1 MKNTLFKGKSKRT
14 RIFTLITLA
23 LIIALL
29 AVNYLMTYFGL
40 HKSVYVDMTPEGLY
54 TLSSAM
60 AEECKFVDELDETD
74 GDKKIKITFCADPD
88 TLISSTMTRVTYFMA
103 IKLANRFK
111 NIEVE
116 TVNIGLDPSAVSMY
130 KTTSLST
137 IEYSDII
144 VSYGDRYHISR
155 ANSFWTVDSDG
166 TYFSYNGEYKM
177 ASILMSVT
185 AVNQPAAYFLT
196 GHGETYYDVNNPE
209 SENSLATAYLYDLL
223 TERGLQV
230 KTLDLDLVEEEKV
243 PDDCVLLIINNP
255 TEDFEVKKDQLDSFK
270 YVSHTEMLDRY
281 LIANHGAIMV
291 AKDYAVTLPVFETFL
306 REWGFEFG
314 TTLVKDESSSLS
326 NPNSPYTDIIGVYD
340 TDENSY
346 GNAIYQDFA
355 NMSSAPRV
363 IFSNTGY
370 VKCSFGE
377 SSSVNES
384 GTFNIS
390 KNYAPFMS
398 TTVKAKAYAKNA
410 DNSLYVDLA
419 VGEGEKDLAAVSTRL
434 ELDTYTSEYKYSYL
448 FCAASGEF
456 FSNDLLGNAS
466 YANFD
471 IVSALVNNM
480 SRSDEYASIELGST
494 SLNSSSFGGKQLV
507 STKLS
512 DTDTNVY
519 SSDAKEIIRVNKGIS
534 GGEIGVFA
542 TFIALIPVAIA
553 VVGIVICT
561 KRRFL

>member
-14 RIFTLITLA
+14 RIFTVITLV
-23 LIIALL
+23 LIVALL
-29 AVNYLMTYFGL
+29 AVNYLLTHIGL

-60 AEECKFVDELDETD
+60 AEECAFVDKLDETD

-88 TLISSTMTRVTYFMA
+88 TLTDSTMTRVTYFMA

-116 TVNIGLDPSAVSMY
+116 TVNVNLDPSAVSMY
-130 KTTSLST
+130 KATSLST
-137 IEYSDII
+137 IQYSDII
-144 VSYGDRYHISR
+144 VSYGDRYRISS
-155 ANSFWTVDSDG
+155 ADSFWTVDSDG
-166 TYFSYNGEYKM
+166 SYFSYNGEYKM

-196 GHGETYYDVNNPE
+196 DHGETYYDVNDPE
-209 SENSLATAYLYDLL
+209 SEKSLKTAYLYDLL
-223 TERGLQV
+223 TERGLEV
-230 KTLDLDLVEEEKV
+230 KTLDLSEADSV
-243 PDDCVLLIINNP
+243 PEDCVLLVINNP
-255 TEDFEVKKDQLDSFK
+255 TEDFTVDKDKLDRFDYISD
-270 YVSHTEMLDRY
+270 TEKLDRY
-281 LIANHGAIMV
+281 LVNGHGSIMV

-306 REWGFEFG
+306 REWGFEFS
-314 TTLVKDESSSLS
+314 TTQVKDETASLS
-326 NPNSPYTDIIGVYD
+326 NPEAPYTDIIGVYD

-346 GNAIYQDFA
+346 GSGIYGDFSG
-355 NMSSAPRV
+355 MSSAPQV
-363 IFSNTGY
+363 IYSNTGY
-370 VKCSFGE
+370 IKCAFGE
-377 SSSVNES
+377 SNSMNET

-398 TTVKAKAYAKNA
+398 TTDKAKAYAKNSS
-410 DNSLYVDLA
+410 NGLYVDLA
-419 VGEGEKDLAAVSTRL
+419 VKEGVKNLAAVSTRL

-456 FSNDLLGNAS
+456 FSNKLLGNAS

-507 STKLS
+507 STALS

-519 SSDAKEIIRVNKGIS
+519 SPDAKEIVRVNKGIS
-534 GGEIGVFA
+534 KGEIGVF
-542 TFIALIPVAIA
+542 TVIVSIIPVAIA
-553 VVGIVICT
+553 IVGIVICT

>member
-14 RIFTLITLA
+14 RIFTVITLA

-29 AVNYLMTYFGL
+29 AVNYLLTYVGL
-40 HKSVYVDMTPEGLY
+40 NKSLYVDMTPEGLY
-54 TLSSAM
+54 TLTEAM
-60 AEECKFVDELDETD
+60 AEECKFVDELGKND
-74 GDKKIKITFCADPD
+74 GEKKIKITFCADPD
-88 TLISSTMTRVTYFMA
+88 TLVSSTMTRVTYFMA

-116 TVNIGLDPSAVSMY
+116 TVNIALNPSAVSMY
-130 KTTSLST
+130 KATSLSS
-137 IEYSDII
+137 IQYSDII
-144 VSYGDRYHISR
+144 ISYGDRYRI
-155 ANSFWTVDSDG
+155 APADSFWTVDSNS

-185 AVNQPAAYFLT
+185 SVNQPAAYFLT

-209 SENSLATAYLYDLL
+209 SENSIATAYLYDLL

-230 KTLDLDLVEEEKV
+230 KTLDLAVEKKV

-255 TEDFEVKKDQLDSFK
+255 TEDFTVEKDQLDSFS
-270 YVSHTEMLDRY
+270 YISYTEMLDQY
-281 LIANHGAIMV
+281 LVANHGAIMV

-326 NPNSPYTDIIGVYD
+326 NPNAPYTDIIGVYD

-346 GNAIYQDFA
+346 GNAIYQEFA

-363 IFSNTGY
+363 VFSNTGY

-377 SSSVNES
+377 SSSLNES

-398 TTVKAKAYAKNA
+398 TTAKAKAYAKNT
-410 DNSLYVDLA
+410 DNGLYVDLA
-419 VGEGEKDLAAVSTRL
+419 VGEGVKNLAAVSTRL

-448 FCAASGEF
+448 FCAASGDF

-507 STKLS
+507 STTLS
-512 DTDTNVY
+512 TTDTNVY
-519 SSDAKEIIRVNKGIS
+519 SPDAKEIIRVNKGIS
-534 GGEIGVFA
+534 SGEIGVF
-542 TFIALIPVAIA
+542 TSIIIIIPVAIA
-553 VVGIVICT
+553 IVGIVICT

>member
-14 RIFTLITLA
+14 RIFTVITLV
-23 LIIALL
+23 LIVALL
-29 AVNYLMTYFGL
+29 AVNYLLTHVGL

-60 AEECKFVDELDETD
+60 AEECAFVDKLDETD

-88 TLISSTMTRVTYFMA
+88 TLTDSTMTRVTYFMA

-116 TVNIGLDPSAVSMY
+116 TVNVNLDPSAVSMY
-130 KTTSLST
+130 KATSLST
-137 IEYSDII
+137 IQYSDII
-144 VSYGDRYHISR
+144 VSYGDRYRISS
-155 ANSFWTVDSDG
+155 ADSFWTVDSDG
-166 TYFSYNGEYKM
+166 SYFSYNGEYKM

-196 GHGETYYDVNNPE
+196 DHGETYYDVNDPE
-209 SENSLATAYLYDLL
+209 SEKSLKTAYLYDLL
-223 TERGLQV
+223 TERGLEV
-230 KTLDLDLVEEEKV
+230 KTLDLSKADSIPE
-243 PDDCVLLIINNP
+243 DCVLLVINNP
-255 TEDFEVKKDQLDSFK
+255 TEDFTVDKDKLDRFDYISD
-270 YVSHTEMLDRY
+270 TEKLDRY
-281 LIANHGAIMV
+281 LVNGHGSIMV

-306 REWGFEFG
+306 REWGFEFS
-314 TTLVKDESSSLS
+314 TTQVKDETASLS
-326 NPNSPYTDIIGVYD
+326 NPEAPYTDIIGVYD

-346 GNAIYQDFA
+346 GSAIYGDFSG
-355 NMSSAPRV
+355 MSSAPQV
-363 IFSNTGY
+363 IYSNTGY
-370 VKCSFGE
+370 IKCAFGE
-377 SSSVNES
+377 SNTMNET

-398 TTVKAKAYAKNA
+398 TSDKAKAYAKNPL
-410 DNSLYVDLA
+410 NGLYVDLA
-419 VGEGEKDLAAVSTRL
+419 VEEGVKNLAAVSTRL

-456 FSNDLLGNAS
+456 FSNKLLGNAS

-507 STKLS
+507 STVLS

-519 SSDAKEIIRVNKGIS
+519 SPDAKEIVRVNKGIS
-534 GGEIGVFA
+534 KGEIGVFTTVVA
-542 TFIALIPVAIA
+542 IIPVAIA
-553 VVGIVICT
+553 IVGIVICT

>member
-14 RIFTLITLA
+14 RIFTVITLV
-23 LIIALL
+23 LIVALL
-29 AVNYLMTYFGL
+29 AVNYLLTHVGL

-60 AEECKFVDELDETD
+60 AEECAFVDKLDETD

-88 TLISSTMTRVTYFMA
+88 TLTDSTMTRVTYFMA

-116 TVNIGLDPSAVSMY
+116 TVNVNLDPSAVSMY
-130 KTTSLST
+130 KATSLST
-137 IEYSDII
+137 IQYSDII
-144 VSYGDRYHISR
+144 VSYGDRYRISS
-155 ANSFWTVDSDG
+155 ADSFWTVDSDG
-166 TYFSYNGEYKM
+166 SYFSYNGEYKM

-196 GHGETYYDVNNPE
+196 DHGETYYDVNDPE
-209 SENSLATAYLYDLL
+209 SEKSLKTAYLYDLL
-223 TERGLQV
+223 TERGLEV
-230 KTLDLDLVEEEKV
+230 KTLDLSKADSIPE
-243 PDDCVLLIINNP
+243 DCVLLVINNP
-255 TEDFEVKKDQLDSFK
+255 TEDFTVDKDKLDRFDYISD
-270 YVSHTEMLDRY
+270 TEKLDRY
-281 LIANHGAIMV
+281 LVNGHGSIMV

-306 REWGFEFG
+306 REWGFEFS
-314 TTLVKDESSSLS
+314 TTQVKDETASLS
-326 NPNSPYTDIIGVYD
+326 NPEAPYTDIIGVYD

-346 GNAIYQDFA
+346 GSAIYGDFSG
-355 NMSSAPRV
+355 MSSAPQV
-363 IFSNTGY
+363 IYSNTGY
-370 VKCSFGE
+370 IKCAFGE
-377 SSSVNES
+377 SNTMNET

-398 TTVKAKAYAKNA
+398 TSDKAKAYAKNPL
-410 DNSLYVDLA
+410 NGLYVDLA
-419 VGEGEKDLAAVSTRL
+419 VEEGVKNLAAVSTRL

-456 FSNDLLGNAS
+456 FYNKLLGNAS

-507 STKLS
+507 STVLS

-519 SSDAKEIIRVNKGIS
+519 SPDAKEIVRVNKGIS
-534 GGEIGVFA
+534 KGEIGVFTTVVA
-542 TFIALIPVAIA
+542 IIPVAIA
-553 VVGIVICT
+553 IVGIVICT